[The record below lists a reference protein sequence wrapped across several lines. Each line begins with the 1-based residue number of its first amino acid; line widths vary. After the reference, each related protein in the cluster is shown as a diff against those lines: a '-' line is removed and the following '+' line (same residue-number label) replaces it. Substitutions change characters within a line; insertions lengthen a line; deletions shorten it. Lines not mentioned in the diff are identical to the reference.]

1 MKLKNFNKFLIG
13 LVTISAFSASI
24 VFSNSS
30 TQIHSSFFV
39 ENKATNDISWT
50 IGDNG
55 IIKPTDKTQIR
66 GTIEIPSVWDGIPVT
81 GIARFAFKDCTSLTN
96 ITFAEGIRLTSI
108 AIGTF
113 QNCSSLTSINISNS
127 VTSIGDNAFNDCSS
141 LKSVNFDNGS
151 QLTSI
156 GTHAFKNCNTLTSI
170 NIPSGVI
177 SIGDNAFADCSS
189 LTDVTFNWNEEQLN
203 KLQLDNSLFI
213 NYTSSQTISFHI
225 PWGTKDQYKARFTQ
239 DILGTNITAK
249 WISYIQWSITD
260 DGLIS
265 PADKG
270 QIQGEITIPDTVNG
284 KTVTGIANSAFDSC
298 SALTSITIPSGV
310 TSIDVYAFRHC
321 SSLVS
326 VTFAEDSQLTSTGY
340 NAFLDCS
347 SLTSINIPNSVTF
360 ISSYTF
366 KGCSSLISINIPS
379 SVTSIGESAFDSCS
393 SLTTIN
399 FDVNSRLTNIGN
411 YAFQKCTS
419 LTSINIPSSVTS
431 IGSWAFADCSSLTD
445 VTFNWN
451 EEQLNK
457 LQLDNSL
464 FINHTSSQTIIFYI
478 PLGTKDQYKA
488 KFTQDILGTNIT
500 ANWISYIQWSI
511 TDDGLISPADK
522 GQIQGDVTIPD
533 TVSGKVVTGIARE
546 AFSGCTSLTS
556 IIIPSSITSI
566 GGEAFRG
573 CNSLV
578 SVNFAESSQLTD
590 IDNFA
595 FSGCSSLKNITIP
608 NSATIIRGYAFQ
620 NCSALTS
627 IVFTKNS
634 QLNSIGWGTFSGC
647 SALTSINIP
656 SGITSIGRAAFQ
668 NCSALTSIVFTKNS
682 QLNSIGD
689 SAFSRCSALTS
700 INIPSGV
707 TSIGEATFVSCGSLK
722 NINISS
728 SVTNIGNSAF
738 DSCSSLTSVNFAE
751 DSQLTD
757 IDNFAFSGCSSLKN
771 ITIPNSVTS
780 VGIQVFSGCSSL
792 SSVDIPSTITS
803 IGDNAFYGCPLTN
816 IEFTGNQTYD
826 WVPTAEGGNT
836 VGGYIIQKG
845 NDLSINKVVGCLA
858 YGKIDIKPTSIPN
871 NNISNWAFGGCAG
884 ITLVIV
890 PSNVTSI
897 GGRAFEDCYNLSD
910 VYLNWDENQ
919 IKKLQIDDYVFDST
933 TKKITIN
940 FHIPKGMKEL
950 YIAKTKG
957 WFNGSAVPNWIENN
971 PPAPSSNSNLP
982 LILGL
987 TFGFIILIGIGSYL
1001 GYRYYKHRK
1010 NSK

>member
-1 MKLKNFNKFLIG
+1 M
-13 LVTISAFSASI
+13 VIS
-24 VFSNSS
+24 NPH
-30 TQIHSSFFV
+30 THTHSSLIV
-39 ENKATNDISWT
+39 ESKATNDISWT
-50 IGDNG
+50 IDDSGN
-55 IIKPTDKTQIR
+55 ISPADKTQIK
-66 GTIEIPSVWDGIPVT
+66 GAIEIPSVWDGIPVT
-81 GIARFAFKDCTSLTN
+81 GIARFAFKDCTLLTN
-96 ITFAEGIRLTSI
+96 ITFAEGIKLTSI

-113 QNCSSLTSINISNS
+113 QDCSSLTNINIPSS
-127 VTSIGDNAFNDCSS
+127 VTSIGDDAFADCSS

-151 QLTSI
+151 KLTSI
-156 GTHAFKNCNTLTSI
+156 GIHAFKNCNTLTSI
-170 NIPSGVI
+170 NIPDSVT
-177 SIGDNAFADCSS
+177 SIGESAFDSCSA

-225 PWGTKDQYKARFTQ
+225 PWGTKDQYNAKFTQ

-511 TDDGLISPADK
+511 TDDGFISPANKDLIK
-522 GQIQGDVTIPD
+522 GDVTIPD

-556 IIIPSSITSI
+556 INIPNNVTSI

-608 NSATIIRGYAFQ
+608 NSATIIRGY
-620 NCSALTS
+620 
-627 IVFTKNS
+627 
-634 QLNSIGWGTFSGC
+634 
-647 SALTSINIP
+647 
-656 SGITSIGRAAFQ
+656 AFQ

-897 GGRAFEDCYNLSD
+897 GESAFEDCDKLTD

-1010 NSK
+1010 NSKK